1 MITELPPE
9 DHVYIFTNL
18 MEIIIEK
25 NSSSSS
31 SSSNSR
37 IIKHFISRNFSC
49 SECSSRIFL
58 SLNDFLNLKEFRMF
72 RG

>member
-1 MITELPPE
+1 MITELPPG

-25 NSSSSS
+25 NSSTSSK
-31 SSSNSR
+31 

-49 SECSSRIFL
+49 SECSSCVFL

-72 RG
+72 KG